1 MLGLSGMMDGQ
12 TAYVRAALDAE
23 GFTDTMIL
31 AYSAK
36 YAGAFYGPFR
46 EAVDSQLSGDRRTYR
61 LDPGNA
67 REGLREA
74 LLDVD
79 EGADVVMVKPALDR
93 KSVVYGKSVSVR
105 VYLGGRRLIKK
116 KNMITHLSST
126 TYLHKH

>member
-46 EAVDSQLSGDRRTYR
+46 EAVDSQLSGDRRTYQ
-61 LDPGNA
+61 LDPGKA

-74 LLDVD
+74 LQDVD
-79 EGADVVMVKPALDR
+79 EGADDVMVKPTLPYLDVLADVRAAVDVPEWAYQEQGEYATDR
-93 KSVVYGKSVSVR
+93 KR
-105 VYLGGRRLIKK
+105 QRM
-116 KNMITHLSST
+116 NSS
-126 TYLHKH
+126 H